1 MASQNPE
8 IHTDEIAL
16 FSRPPVNVAEDRISW
31 HEVRPS
37 YMSNADYS
45 SINFSIMGNS
55 SQYVKLS
62 DTELYVWI
70 TIEKEDGT
78 PFNIT
83 NDNGD
88 LLPVTERETGA
99 PIDFIL
105 HSMWSSV
112 DIKLNNNLISE

>member
-1 MASQNPE
+1 MMASQNPE
-8 IHTDEIAL
+8 IYTDEIAL

-45 SINFSIMGNS
+45 SINFSIKGNS

-62 DTELYVWI
+62 DTELYVRI
-70 TIEKEDGT
+70 NIEKEDGT
-78 PFNIT
+78 PFTTT

-88 LLPVTERETGA
+88 ILPLGARETGA

-105 HSMWSSV
+105 FTV
-112 DIKLNNNLISE
+112 CGLVLILN

>member
-45 SINFSIMGNS
+45 SINFSIIGNN

-62 DTELYVWI
+62 DTEIILRKKMELLSLQLMTLVIHYQQQK
-70 TIEKEDGT
+70 EKQE
-78 PFNIT
+78 
-83 NDNGD
+83 
-88 LLPVTERETGA
+88 
-99 PIDFIL
+99 
-105 HSMWSSV
+105 HQ
-112 DIKLNNNLISE
+112 

>member
-45 SINFSIMGNS
+45 SINF
-55 SQYVKLS
+55 Q
-62 DTELYVWI
+62 
-70 TIEKEDGT
+70 
-78 PFNIT
+78 
-83 NDNGD
+83 
-88 LLPVTERETGA
+88 LLVTV
-99 PIDFIL
+99 
-105 HSMWSSV
+105 HNM
-112 DIKLNNNLISE
+112 LNFLTLNYMSE